1 MKTESWRDDYE
12 LDGVHPTIANAI
24 HEMHTWHAA
33 DAANRRAGMATSQ
46 TFWPFPAKPIPIDNK
61 PAPRGPDAEDAP
73 W

>member
-1 MKTESWRDDYE
+1 MNPESWRDDFE

-24 HEMHTWHAA
+24 HQMHTWHAA
-33 DAANRRAGMATSQ
+33 DAATRRANLGP
-46 TFWPFPAKPIPIDNK
+46 WPFPAQLIPIDNK